1 MQKSLQLKAPAKL
14 NLFLEV
20 TGKRPDGFHALESV
34 FQTISLYDDIT
45 ISLRDSE
52 RVDFSCRPES
62 LQTPDNLAVKAAE
75 AFFTATG
82 LQAGVHISLE
92 KGIPA
97 QAGLGG
103 GSSDAAAV
111 LKGLN
116 DLFDRPLDKSAL
128 LTLGASLGSDVP
140 FFICG
145 GTALVTGRGEF
156 VEPVKA
162 DTPFDFLVFFPGFGV
177 STAEVYKNLRL
188 NLTEKRNSA
197 KVLLALLASGSLEAA
212 GEHFFNRLEQAAFA
226 LDSRLVEA
234 KTVMQNSV
242 GDAGVMLCGSGA
254 SLFSAFADHDRA
266 HEAYRILRGRGM
278 GVAFLAQSIR
288 ETGSAWGGKGD
299 SRGDF

>member
-45 ISLRDSE
+45 ISLKDS
-52 RVDFSCRPES
+52 RGVDFSCRPES

-156 VEPVKA
+156 VEP
-162 DTPFDFLVFFPGFGV
+162 G
-177 STAEVYKNLRL
+177 
-188 NLTEKRNSA
+188 
-197 KVLLALLASGSLEAA
+197 
-212 GEHFFNRLEQAAFA
+212 Q
-226 LDSRLVEA
+226 
-234 KTVMQNSV
+234 
-242 GDAGVMLCGSGA
+242 
-254 SLFSAFADHDRA
+254 
-266 HEAYRILRGRGM
+266 GRHP
-278 GVAFLAQSIR
+278 L
-288 ETGSAWGGKGD
+288 
-299 SRGDF
+299 